1 MRNEIVLYKNKE
13 GNIKLDVN
21 IQDETVWLTQEQMG
35 QLFGKAKS
43 TISEHVKNIYQDKE
57 LEKTST
63 VRKFRTVRLEGN
75 REVERDLE
83 FYNKN
88 LPRLWKTL
96 KILMRMN

>member
-21 IQDETVWLTQEQMG
+21 IQNETVWLTQEQMG

-43 TISEHVKNIYQDKE
+43 TISEHVKNIYQEKE

-75 REVERDLE
+75 RKVEKDLE